1 MGRGSKRSAPAAPAT
16 AAKNAKTAATVPQ
29 LVADPSSA
37 ASGPN
42 MQIMANLADCDT
54 KIKDHYGDLTS
65 KPTANSG
72 IPAYDK
78 KVAQATLGLGQPY
91 VASVPLFWL
100 NLQYEAQP
108 GVPKH
113 ARRINALEAH
123 FFDKPNH
130 MPDTMVVVLNSGEL
144 PHNLIGA
151 LRSVDPPEPREAL
164 RQAVARAIDAK
175 QPRRVLDEWR
185 EILMSCAVRFEVS
198 DHENQ
203 VDLIFK
209 HLVQKRED
217 IVKKK
222 ETMFVTTLMRIYEIA
237 ALKSKLSTTDG
248 RQNKDA
254 LAKRYEAVKFADS
267 TEPVKAKY
275 IEAALTVYNN
285 ILNVPAVK
293 DILFQLDNLDK
304 NPLDSVYKLREI
316 GAACDKKPATMEWCF
331 SMMLDYWQQ
340 NPDLEAI
347 PIASLKDSAACSLPR
362 LLLWKRSLRDFL
374 WRKMDAEFPLWE
386 TAVRSEIRRIT
397 DSVAAFRASAHLQ
410 SGHAAWPASAEQ
422 LLIVFETL
430 VFGYA
435 HDETVA
441 SQLKNRRTIE
451 DILELK
457 ELKGLVDRP
466 ASAYATETGQD
477 AEPALEDDQETAQA
491 TAARLVTEAADSAN
505 LSIAET
511 LLRAI
516 PEDERKGEDAGKL
529 NIGIRIAERRVG
541 SFINLVVDSDD
552 ADVLSSALKGTLAAT
567 TRGDVESRRY
577 VAVIVDAKLLCE
589 SGSQAKYRL
598 PPTRPH
604 QVKRLIDA
612 FLSTRADGDL
622 DDADVLVGID
632 GGKGGD
638 WDEKTFRKLLPAKKY
653 GSTKHLVIYTFDSV
667 ASRQERAS
675 KNPVQ
680 LTETVSF
687 THGPPE
693 LNLKAPASLALFM
706 SWLSL

>member
-1 MGRGSKRSAPAAPAT
+1 MEASDPLQLRCDSR
-16 AAKNAKTAATVPQ
+16 KNAKKAVAPQ

-37 ASGPN
+37 ASEPN
-42 MQIMANLADCDT
+42 MQIMAHFTDCDT

-65 KPTANSG
+65 KPTANGG

-130 MPDTMVVVLNSGEL
+130 LPDTMVVVLNSGEL

-151 LRSVDPPEPREAL
+151 LRSVDPPEPCEAL

-237 ALKSKLSTTDG
+237 ALKSKLSITDG

-285 ILNVPAVK
+285 ILNVPAMK

-347 PIASLKDSAACSLPR
+347 PIAFRLCCLLPAT
-362 LLLWKRSLRDFL
+362 
-374 WRKMDAEFPLWE
+374 DAEFPLWE
-386 TAVRSEIRRIT
+386 TAARGEIRGIT

-430 VFGYA
+430 VFG
-435 HDETVA
+435 
-441 SQLKNRRTIE
+441 
-451 DILELK
+451 
-457 ELKGLVDRP
+457 
-466 ASAYATETGQD
+466 
-477 AEPALEDDQETAQA
+477 
-491 TAARLVTEAADSAN
+491 
-505 LSIAET
+505 
-511 LLRAI
+511 
-516 PEDERKGEDAGKL
+516 
-529 NIGIRIAERRVG
+529 
-541 SFINLVVDSDD
+541 
-552 ADVLSSALKGTLAAT
+552 
-567 TRGDVESRRY
+567 
-577 VAVIVDAKLLCE
+577 
-589 SGSQAKYRL
+589 
-598 PPTRPH
+598 
-604 QVKRLIDA
+604 
-612 FLSTRADGDL
+612 
-622 DDADVLVGID
+622 
-632 GGKGGD
+632 
-638 WDEKTFRKLLPAKKY
+638 
-653 GSTKHLVIYTFDSV
+653 
-667 ASRQERAS
+667 
-675 KNPVQ
+675 
-680 LTETVSF
+680 
-687 THGPPE
+687 
-693 LNLKAPASLALFM
+693 
-706 SWLSL
+706 